1 MDSQVMENAKS
12 NSRMIYHLLFS
23 FLLVVWFGVYF
34 DVLANMVS
42 VWNGSETYS
51 YCYLILPVVLYLLHE
66 KREALLHQVPYQTTS
81 IFIVILLIGQVGFL
95 LASLVGVSIL
105 THFAAYGSLICLIA
119 IVYGWQFLKF
129 AAFPL
134 FFLVFSIPMGEEL
147 VPTLQ
152 EVTADIS
159 MVLVRMADIP
169 VYREGLYIY
178 IPNGAFEVAEAC
190 SGIRFLIATIV
201 MGVLYA
207 YVFYA
212 MLWKRLVF
220 IGISILVPIIANGIR
235 AFGIVYVGY
244 VTDMEHA
251 VGADHLVYGWVF
263 FAIVMALLIFIG
275 NLWQDSPSQVKD
287 QQVKNQQL
295 GKDESQT
302 SSDTD
307 KLAVNISSTI
317 TEAKTGMS
325 SSGYAIALITL
336 LVLVSKP
343 AYLHFVVE
351 SKDLVISKPPLVTY
365 LSTLKQKVDSPW
377 RPQFDNADAQYH
389 TNFDYNDDSIAIY
402 AAYFEED
409 RENKE
414 LISWANRLFDID
426 KFSIENTQHIY
437 PTTQNE
443 ATEATVLHIVDMGGL
458 KKRVLY
464 WYQVADTGSSNKIRV
479 KKAQLIEKLAG
490 RSGGGYLLA
499 LELPN
504 GIDDEE
510 EINQLIKYLQVD
522 FAEKN

>member
-1 MDSQVMENAKS
+1 
-12 NSRMIYHLLFS
+12 
-23 FLLVVWFGVYF
+23 
-34 DVLANMVS
+34 
-42 VWNGSETYS
+42 
-51 YCYLILPVVLYLLHE
+51 
-66 KREALLHQVPYQTTS
+66 
-81 IFIVILLIGQVGFL
+81 
-95 LASLVGVSIL
+95 
-105 THFAAYGSLICLIA
+105 
-119 IVYGWQFLKF
+119 
-129 AAFPL
+129 
-134 FFLVFSIPMGEEL
+134 
-147 VPTLQ
+147 
-152 EVTADIS
+152 
-159 MVLVRMADIP
+159 
-169 VYREGLYIY
+169 
-178 IPNGAFEVAEAC
+178 
-190 SGIRFLIATIV
+190 
-201 MGVLYA
+201 
-207 YVFYA
+207 
-212 MLWKRLVF
+212 
-220 IGISILVPIIANGIR
+220 
-235 AFGIVYVGY
+235 
-244 VTDMEHA
+244 
-251 VGADHLVYGWVF
+251 
-263 FAIVMALLIFIG
+263 
-275 NLWQDSPSQVKD
+275 
-287 QQVKNQQL
+287 
-295 GKDESQT
+295 
-302 SSDTD
+302 
-307 KLAVNISSTI
+307 
-317 TEAKTGMS
+317 
-325 SSGYAIALITL
+325 
-336 LVLVSKP
+336 LVSKP

>member
-66 KREALLHQVPYQTTS
+66 KREALLHQVPYQTSS

-95 LASLVGVSIL
+95 LASLVGVGIL

-325 SSGYAIALITL
+325 SSGYAIA
-336 LVLVSKP
+336 
-343 AYLHFVVE
+343 
-351 SKDLVISKPPLVTY
+351 
-365 LSTLKQKVDSPW
+365 
-377 RPQFDNADAQYH
+377 
-389 TNFDYNDDSIAIY
+389 
-402 AAYFEED
+402 
-409 RENKE
+409 
-414 LISWANRLFDID
+414 
-426 KFSIENTQHIY
+426 
-437 PTTQNE
+437 
-443 ATEATVLHIVDMGGL
+443 
-458 KKRVLY
+458 
-464 WYQVADTGSSNKIRV
+464 
-479 KKAQLIEKLAG
+479 
-490 RSGGGYLLA
+490 
-499 LELPN
+499 
-504 GIDDEE
+504 
-510 EINQLIKYLQVD
+510 
-522 FAEKN
+522 